1 MPEFQ
6 NLEFDLSENFF
17 LQNFKFIDLFA
28 GIGGF
33 HLALEQLGGKCVFA
47 SEKDEYAR
55 KTYLTNH
62 NIDPNFF
69 NDDIR
74 KVAPL
79 EIPDHDI
86 LCAGFPCQPFS
97 VAGKQ
102 KGFEDGDN
110 SERGNLFFSIL
121 DILEAKRPKAFILE
135 NVRNLEKH
143 DDGRTLQTIIQ
154 ELKDL
159 GYSIDYKILKA
170 SDFNVPQHRPR
181 IFLVGFDLSQVNY
194 PKTFDFPSPIPL
206 KKTMSDIFD
215 GKCHREVGFTLRVG
229 GKGSGI
235 HDRRNWD
242 CYLVNGQEKRIGIKE
257 GKRMMGLPEVFTFP
271 VSNTQAMKQLG
282 NSVCVDVVRAVAT
295 NVIKYINQNIKD
307 ESEMAGQNKGELS
320 EAYTLLKVIH
330 DQFIKYADKNGLPSH
345 DSICVTTIDLKE
357 RDLKLDEHQYLISF
371 IKDDVLHE
379 IPISQFVSKIELE
392 QIVNEIK
399 GIKATS
405 SSQILDIKKDIL
417 GIKHFKADS
426 YKKSDLS
433 MSFISY
439 PENESY
445 FKQGT
450 SVKSHLGANP
460 TLLNASGSTNF
471 VYSIENLS
479 KSDLEEICNSTQYI
493 DEKGKKKILI
503 KDRIQSIFQHGGR
516 LEFLHCENPTYATSL
531 ESVDSR
537 MDEILADALISYYN
551 REITKLSEYR
561 GNIISQLA
569 AHNRLKDFI
578 RYTMFGIFP
587 NRTWD
592 GTCTANGV
600 ILVEGTNGQI
610 VFFHITKEDILKEYF
625 FSRSYFDTASLSRH
639 RFGQVY
645 YENGKPCIKLNLQI
659 RLSPNA

>member
-33 HLALEQLGGKCVFA
+33 HLALEQLGGTCVFA

-55 KTYLTNH
+55 KTYLSNH
-62 NIDPNFF
+62 HIDPNSF

-74 KVAPL
+74 KIAPL
-79 EIPDHDI
+79 EVPDHDI

-154 ELKDL
+154 ELKAI

-181 IFLVGFDLSQVNY
+181 IFLVGFDLSQINY
-194 PKTFDFPSPIPL
+194 SKNFNFPSPIPL
-206 KKTMSDIFD
+206 KKTMSDIFE
-215 GKCHREVGFTLRVG
+215 GQCHREVGFTLRVG

-242 CYLVNGQEKRIGIKE
+242 CYLVNGQDRRIGVKE
-257 GKRMMGLPEVFTFP
+257 GKRMMGLPETFNFP

-282 NSVCVDVVRAVAT
+282 NSVCVDVVRTVAT
-295 NVIKYINQNIKD
+295 NVINYINGNIKG
-307 ESEMAGQNKGELS
+307 ETEMAGQNKGELS
-320 EAYTLLKVIH
+320 EAYTLLKIIH
-330 DQFIKYADKNGLPSH
+330 DRFIKYADRNGLPTH
-345 DSICVTTIDLKE
+345 EYIGVTQIDLK
-357 RDLKLDEHQYLISF
+357 DKDIKLSLDKPIISFYKNNQLQHITIAELISE
-371 IKDDVLHE
+371 D
-379 IPISQFVSKIELE
+379 ELF

-399 GIKATS
+399 GIKSTS
-405 SSQILDIKKDIL
+405 LSVGLNAKKDVL
-417 GIKHFKADS
+417 DIKHFKADS
-426 YKKSDLS
+426 QKKADLI
-433 MSFISY
+433 MSFTSY
-439 PENESY
+439 PDSLSHTD
-445 FKQGT
+445 QGT

-471 VYSIENLS
+471 VYAIKNLS
-479 KSDLEEICNSTQYI
+479 KSQLEEICNDTQYL
-493 DEKGKKKILI
+493 DAKGSRKILL
-503 KDRIQSIFQHGGR
+503 KDRIQSIFQHGGK
-516 LEFLHCENPTYATSL
+516 LEFLHCENPTYARSL
-531 ESVDSR
+531 QLVDSR
-537 MDEILADALISYYN
+537 MDEILADALIAYYN
-551 REITKLSEYR
+551 REITKLSDYK
-561 GNIISQLA
+561 GNIIPQQASQ
-569 AHNRLKDFI
+569 NRLKDFI
-578 RYTMFGIFP
+578 RYTIFGIFP
-587 NRTWD
+587 NKEWD
-592 GTCTANGV
+592 GECSANGV
-600 ILVEGTNGQI
+600 ILVEGQNGQI
-610 VFFHITKEDILKEYF
+610 VFFHMSKENILKDYF
-625 FSRSYFDTASLSRH
+625 LSRSYFDTPSLSRH

-645 YENGKPCIKLNLQI
+645 YENGIPHIKLNLQI
-659 RLSPNA
+659 RLSPTA